1 MKNQVIPGCYNLK
14 DAEYDVDDLLV
25 RQPRSIEPNH
35 VEEHMH
41 KVLRTVNNSFGF
53 GGKCASQVI
62 EVRS

>member
-1 MKNQVIPGCYNLK
+1 
-14 DAEYDVDDLLV
+14 LLV
-25 RQPRSIEPNH
+25 RQPSSIEPNH